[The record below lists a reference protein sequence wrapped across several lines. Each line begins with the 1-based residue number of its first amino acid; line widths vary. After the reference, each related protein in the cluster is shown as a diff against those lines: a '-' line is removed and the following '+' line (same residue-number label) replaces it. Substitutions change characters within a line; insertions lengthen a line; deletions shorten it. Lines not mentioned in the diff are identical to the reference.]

1 MKQHIFFI
9 LTQPSWDGY
18 LLLYSPKSSIRG
30 TTTIYPSSKQ
40 SGSIHTY
47 KTKKM
52 AKMVVVCVHHDGMY
66 ARNRQL
72 PQLPIVLCG

>member
-1 MKQHIFFI
+1 MTSGVFSGCKLSLSKPHIFFI
-9 LTQPSWDGY
+9 LTQPTWDGY

-52 AKMVVVCVHHDGMY
+52 GKDGGGV
-66 ARNRQL
+66 R
-72 PQLPIVLCG
+72 PS